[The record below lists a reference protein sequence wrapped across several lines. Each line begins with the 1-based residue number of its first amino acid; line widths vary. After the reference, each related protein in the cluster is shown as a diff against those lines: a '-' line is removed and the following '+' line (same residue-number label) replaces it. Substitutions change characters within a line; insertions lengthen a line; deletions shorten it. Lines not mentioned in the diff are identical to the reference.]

1 MLAPM
6 DSYILSEAVLHGL
19 TPVEKRIPSVNSLNL
34 VRQASAALLATALLC
49 PAIPADE
56 GMWTFDNPPLKQL
69 KEKYNFTPT
78 QQWLDHLRLSCVRL
92 NDGGSG
98 SFVSPHGLLL
108 TNHHVAL
115 GQLQKNSSAEH
126 DYVRDGF
133 YAATPDEEMKSPDL
147 EVNVLVSTENVTERV
162 NAAVKA
168 AKTTEEEFAKR
179 KAVVADI
186 ERESTEKTGFRS
198 DVVTLY
204 AGGEYWLYRYKK
216 YTDVR
221 LVFAVE
227 QQTAFFGGD
236 PDNFTYPRYDLDM
249 ALFRVYENGKPI
261 DSKDYLKWNPQ
272 GAGDGELVF
281 VSGHPGGTERLV
293 TYSYLENL
301 RENTLP
307 YILEFLKARIAT
319 LKEYSARGPEQSRQ
333 ATTLIFG
340 LENSR
345 KVVEGRRDGLQDKN
359 LMEKKRKED
368 EDFRNRVNANP
379 EWKKEYGSAWAMEDE
394 ALAKLRPR
402 IKQQIFRN
410 TDSQLSALAAQI
422 VTYVAEIK
430 KPDGERLPGYHDS
443 QLDSLKHRLFS
454 PAPIYPEMEISRMTG
469 ALELDVKELGADD
482 PFLKAVLD
490 GRSPKDAAAYLVN
503 GTKVADPAFR
513 KSLIDGGQAAIDAS
527 TDPMIA
533 MARRTD
539 PIRREQIKWNEENVQ
554 SVQQRAGEL
563 LGKARFSVYGKDTYP
578 DATFT
583 LRLSYGQVLGYP
595 MNGTIA
601 PFKTTFYGLY
611 DRAASFDYKP
621 PFDLPKRY
629 TDGKDKLDL
638 TTPFNFV
645 TTNDIIG
652 GNSGSPVVNR
662 NGDVVGLI
670 FDGNIESLVGD
681 FVYDSYQNRA
691 VAVHTGAMTEA
702 MKKLYGAQKLV
713 DELLGN

>member
-1 MLAPM
+1 VKFTHLIRQFAAGL
-6 DSYILSEAVLHGL
+6 LSAV
-19 TPVEKRIPSVNSLNL
+19 
-34 VRQASAALLATALLC
+34 LLC
-49 PAIPADE
+49 PAMRADE
-56 GMWTFDNPPLKQL
+56 GMWTFDNPPIKLLQ
-69 KEKYNFTPT
+69 EKYNFTPT

-133 YAATPDEEMKSPDL
+133 YAATPEEEMKSPDL
-147 EVNVLVSTENVTERV
+147 EVNVLVSTENVTDRV
-162 NAAVKA
+162 NTAVKT
-168 AKTTEEEFAKR
+168 AKNTEEGFAKR
-179 KAVVADI
+179 KAVIADI

-249 ALFRVYENGKPI
+249 ALFRVYENGRPI
-261 DSKDYLKWNPQ
+261 DSKDYLKWNPK

-281 VSGHPGGTERLV
+281 VSGHPGGTERLG
-293 TYSYLENL
+293 TYADLVSL
-301 RENTLP
+301 RDDQLA
-307 YILEFLKARIAT
+307 YIIQNYKRRIAV
-319 LKEYSARGPEQSRQ
+319 LKEYAARGPEQSRQ
-333 ATTLIFG
+333 ATTLIFS
-340 LENSR
+340 LENGR
-345 KVVEGRRDGLQDKN
+345 KVFEGRRDGLQDKN

-368 EDFRNRVNANP
+368 EDFRAKVLANP
-379 EWKKEYGSAWAMEDE
+379 EWKKEYGGAWAMEEE
-394 ALAKLRPR
+394 ALQKERPR
-402 IKQQIFRN
+402 IKQQFFRA
-410 TDSQLSALAAQI
+410 TDSQLSLLAVQI

-430 KPDGERLPGYHDS
+430 KPDGERLPGFHES
-443 QLDSLKHRLFS
+443 QLESLKHRLFS
-454 PAPIYPEMEISRMTG
+454 PAPIYPELEIARMTS
-469 ALELDVKELGADD
+469 ALEAAQKELGPDD
-482 PFLKAVLD
+482 AWVKAVLD
-490 GRSPKDAAAYLVN
+490 GRTPKDAATQLLTV
-503 GTKVADPAFR
+503 TKLTDAALR
-513 KSLIDGGQAAIDAS
+513 KSLVEGGQAAVNAS
-527 TDPMIA
+527 TDSMIA
-533 MARRTD
+533 MARRID
-539 PIRREQIKWNEENVQ
+539 PIRREQIKWFEDNVQ
-554 SVQQRAGEL
+554 SVAQRAGEL
-563 LGKARFSVYGKDTYP
+563 LGKARFAVYGKNTYP

-583 LRLSYGQVLGYP
+583 LRLSYGQVQGFP

-601 PFKTTFYGLY
+601 PYKTTFYGLY
-611 DRAASFDYKP
+611 DRAASFDYKV

-629 TDGKDKLDL
+629 IDGKDKLDL
-638 TTPFNFV
+638 STPFNFV

-662 NGDVVGLI
+662 NGEIVGLI

-691 VAVHTGAMTEA
+691 VAVHTGGMTEA
-702 MKKLYGAQKLV
+702 LQKLYGAQKLV
-713 DELLGN
+713 DELLGR